1 MSRLFSGVLPAVMT
15 PFDAGLAIDEGEL
28 AGSVEWLIG
37 AGSSGLV
44 ATGTMGEAS
53 ALSEAEREHVAE
65 VVVGA
70 AAGRVPVIV
79 GVSSDT
85 PDRAGRLARVALRA
99 GARGLMCTPPPSY
112 RADERELVAFFTAV
126 ASATDLPLMV
136 YNNPS
141 VTHNDMPPQL
151 IAELSAVDTVSAVK
165 ETSGDCRRIAEIL
178 DLTDGAM
185 EVLVGG
191 DDWALEAAAAGATG
205 WVTGCGVVAPV
216 ESIALF
222 EGSMAG
228 NFDRARHIYRHL
240 LPLARLDMQPK
251 LVQYFKA
258 ALDKTGRYGGPC
270 RPPRLPLTGAE
281 VARVAAAV
289 ETLRRLAGPPAL
301 DSSRPRASRP
311 PPHQ

>member
-1 MSRLFSGVLPAVMT
+1 MT
-15 PFDAGLAIDEGEL
+15 PFDADLTIDDDKLAENVD
-28 AGSVEWLIG
+28 WLIG
-37 AGSSGLV
+37 AGASGLV

-65 VVVGA
+65 LVVGA
-70 AAGRVPVIV
+70 AGGRVPIIV

-85 PDRAGRLARVALRA
+85 PDRAGQLAHAAQRA

-112 RADERELVAFFTAV
+112 RADDREIVAFYALVAA
-126 ASATDLPLMV
+126 ATDLPLMA

-141 VTHNDMPPQL
+141 VTHNDMSPRL
-151 IAELSAVDTVSAVK
+151 IAELGGVDTVAAVK

-191 DDWALEAAAAGATG
+191 DDWALEGVAAGATG
-205 WVTGCGVVAPV
+205 WVSGCGVVAPA
-216 ESIALF
+216 ESVALF
-222 EGSMAG
+222 DACLAG

-240 LPLARLDMQPK
+240 LPLARLDMEPK

-258 ALDKTGRYGGPC
+258 ALDETGRYGGPC
-270 RPPRLPLTGAE
+270 RPPRLPLTAAE
-281 VARVAAAV
+281 ASRVTAAV
-289 ETLRRLAGPPAL
+289 VALRRLADMP
-301 DSSRPRASRP
+301 S
-311 PPHQ
+311 Q